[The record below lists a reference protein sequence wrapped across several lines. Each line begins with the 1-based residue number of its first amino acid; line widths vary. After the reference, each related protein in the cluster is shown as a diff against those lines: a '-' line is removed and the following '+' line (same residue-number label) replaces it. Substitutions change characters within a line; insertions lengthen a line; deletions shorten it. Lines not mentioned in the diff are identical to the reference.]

1 MLFKKTNAMKKLL
14 LLLSV
19 LFVVSCSKDSTV
31 KAVFAAN
38 VEGVVQKG
46 PFLSG
51 TKLTIYE
58 LNEDLTQTGK
68 SFTTTII
75 NDTGKFSINGLSLVS
90 DLIRI
95 NADGYYFNEVSGD
108 DSNAQLS
115 LSLLAKIDSNDKIN
129 INVITALEL
138 PRIEYL
144 VGNGSSF
151 EEAKKQVQKEILK
164 IFEIESSNLSNS
176 ELLDITKEGEGNASL
191 LAISSI
197 IQGYRDDAGVS
208 ELISNMATD
217 ISEDG
222 ILNSVIS
229 GSKLLSHADFLNS
242 AKIKENLINK
252 YEQLGKTINIP
263 SFESLIETFITN
275 STFERNHSLIMYP
288 ETYNSKQNILYLNK
302 TNYIHSDLSIS
313 QSGGYMASANAD
325 LNENAKLKIKILSKT
340 YPTYPV
346 GTMPPVFPKEFN
358 WEAGDVSY
366 DNVRLSRGEYII
378 EYYEMND
385 DLVTRTKEFKIDYDL
400 ENDYTYVPDI
410 LFERRLEYYNETD
423 LSWDL
428 KDKYVRNIFL
438 ENLTQLEI
446 EEGTTFYTQSYW
458 QIQDFTGLE
467 KMINLNN
474 LILNDNDAV
483 TKIDLST
490 LSKLTDFDA
499 TECDNLTCIIVT
511 QEQLDNIPSGWK
523 KPSGAEYKLQCD

>member
-75 NDTGKFSINGLSLVS
+75 NDTGKFSINGLSLVA

-151 EEAKKQVQKEILK
+151 EEAKKQVQNEILK
-164 IFEIESSNLSNS
+164 IFEIESSNPSNS
-176 ELLDITKEGEGNASL
+176 EFLDITKEGEGNASL

-242 AKIKENLINK
+242 A
-252 YEQLGKTINIP
+252 
-263 SFESLIETFITN
+263 
-275 STFERNHSLIMYP
+275 
-288 ETYNSKQNILYLNK
+288 
-302 TNYIHSDLSIS
+302 
-313 QSGGYMASANAD
+313 
-325 LNENAKLKIKILSKT
+325 
-340 YPTYPV
+340 
-346 GTMPPVFPKEFN
+346 
-358 WEAGDVSY
+358 
-366 DNVRLSRGEYII
+366 NV
-378 EYYEMND
+378 
-385 DLVTRTKEFKIDYDL
+385 K
-400 ENDYTYVPDI
+400 
-410 LFERRLEYYNETD
+410 
-423 LSWDL
+423 
-428 KDKYVRNIFL
+428 
-438 ENLTQLEI
+438 
-446 EEGTTFYTQSYW
+446 
-458 QIQDFTGLE
+458 
-467 KMINLNN
+467 
-474 LILNDNDAV
+474 
-483 TKIDLST
+483 
-490 LSKLTDFDA
+490 
-499 TECDNLTCIIVT
+499 
-511 QEQLDNIPSGWK
+511 
-523 KPSGAEYKLQCD
+523 